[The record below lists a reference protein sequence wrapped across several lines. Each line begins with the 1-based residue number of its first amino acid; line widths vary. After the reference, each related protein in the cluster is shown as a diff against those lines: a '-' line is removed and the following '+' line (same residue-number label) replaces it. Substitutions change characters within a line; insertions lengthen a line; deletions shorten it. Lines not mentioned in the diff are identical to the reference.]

1 MEAEEQDSTHNIIMG
16 VFDGLRRIFLLAFLC
31 TVLISMP
38 LFKAYGFGTNRNK
51 VRVAPLSYFFYG
63 LEQLDFVKKSKLIK
77 GMANDAGTWLHL
89 PGVIAED
96 YGIPQFF
103 EEQLKYKSIWKT
115 QQQERS
121 KKNVKKS
128 KKKSKKQRKKQQE
141 QEEEQARKN
150 KKTYMQRA
158 KAWRDDLNGIKDM
171 SKGDVVGVAAGGLLI
186 ISR

>member
-1 MEAEEQDSTHNIIMG
+1 
-16 VFDGLRRIFLLAFLC
+16 
-31 TVLISMP
+31 
-38 LFKAYGFGTNRNK
+38 
-51 VRVAPLSYFFYG
+51 
-63 LEQLDFVKKSKLIK
+63 
-77 GMANDAGTWLHL
+77 MANDAGTWLHL

-121 KKNVKKS
+121 KKNAKKS

-186 ISR
+186 VSR